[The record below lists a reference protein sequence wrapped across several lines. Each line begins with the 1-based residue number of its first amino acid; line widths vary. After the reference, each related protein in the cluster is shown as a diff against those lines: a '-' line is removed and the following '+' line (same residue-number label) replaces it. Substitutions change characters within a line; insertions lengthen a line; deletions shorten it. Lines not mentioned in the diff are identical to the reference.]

1 MDIGTM
7 IPILIVLIAVFFVVS
22 KLNLGPKIKC
32 NRCDGTGDVDER
44 WPDPKEESGWHEMSG
59 QCPKC
64 KGKGKISA
72 RAS

>member
-7 IPILIVLIAVFFVVS
+7 IPILIVLIAIFFVVS

-32 NRCDGTGDVDER
+32 NRCDGTGDINER
-44 WPDPKEESGWHEMSG
+44 WPDPKEKSGWHIESG
-59 QCPKC
+59 LCPKC